1 MYHNSATQIQKVWKG
16 YIHRKKNIPN
26 SLQLLGVFLNNTEI
40 KCSSNNL
47 DGRINS
53 CSDEDTCA
61 KLLKKEYKDRI
72 RIPTK
77 RYWYD
82 ILVKDYQRG
91 WIPCNI
97 KSTLTTTSDNT
108 GNLAMCVYAYTNHN
122 MDILKQYNNG
132 KMWIILL
139 NKIKNKQYNY
149 SLRDYYFIVINKSTN
164 GVIINGCKGLTKL
177 TSNVNNLPFQVCW
190 SKNIK
195 YMYKPIHIVVNNFVK
210 TIQHPSPSWKE
221 MFLSKMRKLNINE

>member
-1 MYHNSATQIQKVWKG
+1 MNNIAATQIQKVWKS
-16 YIHRKKNIPN
+16 YIHKKKNIPN
-26 SLQLLGVFLNNTEI
+26 SLQSIGIFLNNIEI
-40 KCSSNNL
+40 KCSSNNS

-53 CSDEDTCA
+53 CFDEDTCV
-61 KLLKKEYKDRI
+61 KLLKKEYTNRI

-77 RYWYD
+77 RNWYD

-108 GNLAMCVYAYTNHN
+108 GNLAMCVYAYTNHDMN
-122 MDILKQYNNG
+122 ILKQYNNG
-132 KMWIILL
+132 KMSIILH
-139 NKIKNKQYNY
+139 NKIKNKQYNI

-164 GVIINGCKGLTKL
+164 VVIINSCKGLTKL
-177 TSNVNNLPFQVCW
+177 TPNVNNLPFQVCW

-195 YMYKPIHIVVNNFVK
+195 YIYKPIHLVVNNFVN

-221 MFLSKMRKLNINE
+221 TFLSKMRKLNINE